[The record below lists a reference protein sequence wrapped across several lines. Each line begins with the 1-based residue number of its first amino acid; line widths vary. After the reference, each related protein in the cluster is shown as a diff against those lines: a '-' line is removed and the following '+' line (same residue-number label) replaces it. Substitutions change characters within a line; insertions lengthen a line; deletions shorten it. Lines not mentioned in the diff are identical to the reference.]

1 MSSTEHRHPRLKKI
15 AIIGGGTT
23 GWMTAAAFAKALIP
37 AGYTITLVESDEIGT
52 IGVGEATIPPIKA
65 FNALLGFN
73 EAEFLTRTQGTF
85 KLGIEFIN
93 WGQEN
98 NRYMHPFGAIGV
110 PSGPLAFYHY
120 WLKCH
125 LQGKSKDLGEY
136 CMATQAALHNKFIL
150 PVSKP
155 GTPLQRMD
163 YAYHFD
169 ASLYARYLRE
179 YAEAGGVERVEGL
192 INEVKLRE
200 NDGYID
206 SVNLQSGQMID
217 ADFFIDCTGF
227 KALLIEQALHT
238 GYEDWSQYLRCDS
251 AIAVQSHNV
260 QGPRPYTRATAHT
273 AGWQWEIPLQHR
285 TGNGYVYAS
294 RYIDDESARNTL
306 LNNISGTQI
315 NEPRVIRFIPGMRK
329 KMWNKN
335 CVALGLASGFIE
347 PLESTSIHLIQS
359 AIVKLIS
366 IFPSGNFSSYDQDQ
380 YNQMM
385 ADDYFCTRD
394 FIILHYKATQRA
406 DSDFWRDCK
415 AMVVPDSLKNKL
427 ELYGR
432 NGRIFLRPNDI
443 FKEESW
449 ISVLQGQGVVPQ
461 DYHPLADALSSQEL
475 EQYMGHIRDNI
486 QKALVKMPAHK
497 EFIAKYCAAARP

>member
-1 MSSTEHRHPRLKKI
+1 MHSTGHNNSRLKKI

-37 AGYTITLVESDEIGT
+37 AGYEITLVESDEIGT
-52 IGVGEATIPPIKA
+52 VGVGEATIPPIKA

-73 EAEFLTRTQGTF
+73 EAEFLTRTRGTF

-93 WGQEN
+93 WGKEN

-110 PSGPLAFYHY
+110 PSGPLSFYHY
-120 WLKCH
+120 WLKYY
-125 LQGKSKDLGEY
+125 LQGKSADLGEY
-136 CMATQAALHNKFIL
+136 CMATQAALHNKFML
-150 PVSKP
+150 PASKP

-179 YAEAGGVERVEGL
+179 YAEAGGVTRIEGL
-192 INEVKLRE
+192 ISGVRVRDD
-200 NDGYID
+200 DGYID
-206 SVNLQSGQMID
+206 NVHLQSGQIIN

-238 GYEDWSQYLRCDS
+238 GYEDWSQYLLCNS
-251 AIAVQSHNV
+251 AIAAQSHNI
-260 QGPRPYTRATAHT
+260 QAPRPYTRSTAHT

-294 RYIDDESARNTL
+294 RYIDDESAKKTL
-306 LNNISGTQI
+306 LNNIPGELAS
-315 NEPRVIRFIPGMRK
+315 EPRVIRFTPGMRK

-335 CVALGLASGFIE
+335 CVAMGLASGFIE

-366 IFPSGNFSSYDQDQ
+366 LFPAGDFSSCDQDQ

-385 ADDYFCTRD
+385 ADDYYCARD
-394 FIILHYKATQRA
+394 FIILHYKATQRT
-406 DSDFWRDCK
+406 DSDFWRHCS
-415 AMVVPDSLKNKL
+415 AMDIPDSLKNKL
-427 ELYGR
+427 ELYSR
-432 NGRIFLRPNDI
+432 NGRIFLKPNDI

-449 ISVLQGQGVVPQ
+449 ISVLQGQGIVPQ
-461 DYHPLADALSSQEL
+461 DHHPLVDALSDQVL
-475 EQYMGHIRDNI
+475 EQYMSHINNGI
-486 QKALVKMPAHK
+486 KHALVTMPTHA
-497 EFIAKYCAAARP
+497 EFIAKYCAIARA